1 MFTSEHRRAVI
12 SVALALQGALVLMGA
27 VLVGFN
33 GTLSAQLDNIVGA
46 EASVAAI
53 VLGAAFILAFRTP
66 NRTWVNLAIM
76 YEVLAIIAQL
86 WKNNGFTMRPTWTVT
101 VISGIFLICF
111 VAFYPRTDTADAMQ
125 MTPAH

>member
-1 MFTSEHRRAVI
+1 MFTPEHRRAVV
-12 SVALALQGALVLMGA
+12 SVALAIQGALILVGA

-33 GTLSAQLDNIVGA
+33 GSLSAPLDNVVGA

-66 NRTWVNLAIM
+66 NRNWVNLAIM
-76 YEVLAIIAQL
+76 YEALAIISQL
-86 WKNNGFTMRPTWTVT
+86 WKNNGFTMRPTWTTT
-101 VISGIFLICF
+101 VVSGIFLIAF
-111 VAFYPRTDTADAMQ
+111 AAFYPGADDSTE

>member
-1 MFTSEHRRAVI
+1 MFTSEHRRAVV
-12 SVALALQGALVLMGA
+12 SVALALQGALILIGA

-33 GTLSAQLDNIVGA
+33 GALSAPLDNIVGA

-76 YEVLAIIAQL
+76 YEALAIVAQL
-86 WKNNGFTMRPTWTVT
+86 WKNNGFTMRPTWTTT
-101 VISGIFLICF
+101 VVSGIFLIAF
-111 VAFYPRTDTADAMQ
+111 VAFYPTTDSME
-125 MTPAH
+125 MRPAH